1 VKSVK
6 VVECVLPSPV
16 PLIVIVHDLC
26 GGRMDA
32 VTVNVDVLPVV
43 VAGENDPRIPL
54 ARPVADRLT
63 ALLKPPVRE
72 IVTV

>member
-1 VKSVK
+1 MESVK
-6 VVECVLPSPV
+6 VVECDLPPPV

-32 VTVNVDVLPVV
+32 VTVNVDVVPVV
-43 VAGENDPRIPL
+43 VAGENDPRRPF

-63 ALLKPPVRE
+63 ALVKPPVRV